1 MEATMPVNKLYGG
14 SIATMRQ
21 ALDLRLEKQG
31 LIQSNVANQET
42 PGYIAQD
49 FSFAKV
55 MERTMSGVGDLNRTN
70 AKHLTVD
77 PVEAAKSGEF
87 SKEARPVDLDEE
99 MVKLSENQLM
109 YQVTTRL
116 ITKKF
121 EGLRYAI
128 DEGGK

>member
-1 MEATMPVNKLYGG
+1 MPINKLYSG

-21 ALDLRLEKQG
+21 ALDLRMEKQG
-31 LIQSNVANQET
+31 LIQSNIANQET
-42 PGYIAQD
+42 PGYTAQD

-55 MERTMSGVGDLNRTN
+55 MERTMNGVGDLHRTN

-77 PVEAAKSGEF
+77 PVEATKSGEYA
-87 SKEARPVDLDEE
+87 KEARPVDLDEE
-99 MVKLSENQLM
+99 MVKLAENQLM

-116 ITKKF
+116 IAKKF
-121 EGLRYAI
+121 EGLRYVI

>member
-1 MEATMPVNKLYGG
+1 MPINNLYGG
-14 SIATMRQ
+14 SIAAMRQ
-21 ALDLRLEKQG
+21 ALNLRAEKQG
-31 LIQSNVANQET
+31 LIQSNIANQET

-55 MERTMSGVGDLNRTN
+55 MERTMTGLGDLQRTN

-77 PVEAAKSGEF
+77 PVEATKSGEF
-87 SKEARPVDLDEE
+87 AKEARPVDLDEE

-116 ITKKF
+116 ISKKF
-121 EGLRYAI
+121 EGLRFAI

>member
-1 MEATMPVNKLYGG
+1 MPVNKLYGG
-14 SIATMRQ
+14 SIAMMRQ

-31 LIQSNVANQET
+31 LIQSNIANQQT
-42 PGYIAQD
+42 PGYTTQD

-55 MERTMSGVGDLNRTN
+55 MERTMSGQGDLVRTN

-77 PVEAAKSGEF
+77 PMAATKSGEF
-87 SKEARPVDLDEE
+87 GKEGRPVDLDEE

-121 EGLRYAI
+121 ETLQYAI